1 MANTTLYG
9 LTAEHVAKLQELA
22 RQLGYVAE
30 RGAGRGQGSASAL
43 IRAIAEGELMLTKKK
58 PR

>member
-30 RGAGRGQGSASAL
+30 RGADAGRAAH
-43 IRAIAEGELMLTKKK
+43 R
-58 PR
+58 R